1 MTEHKEKAQH
11 WYIRRAVSY
20 GLTIS
25 CLHDESFHEADFK
38 ERSGCHYE
46 ETLFV
51 SQNHAVL
58 KAARVCGMRT
68 VYFDERRSGIRPAE
82 ADTVVYDLRDLLRLS
97 LLKENDAERE
107 KALRLQ
113 G

>member
-25 CLHDESFHEADFK
+25 CLYDESFHEADFK
-38 ERSGCHYE
+38 ERSGCHYD

-82 ADTVVYDLRDLLRLS
+82 AHTVVYDLRDLLRLS

-107 KALRLQ
+107 KR
-113 G
+113 

>member
-58 KAARVCGMRT
+58 RKT
-68 VYFDERRSGIRPAE
+68 TENSP
-82 ADTVVYDLRDLLRLS
+82 LLVWEMNRFFILYVA
-97 LLKENDAERE
+97 K
-107 KALRLQ
+107 KY
-113 G
+113 